1 MTERTAH
8 KDACTDVAKGVAM
21 SGDGALEIIRGIER
35 RRRWSLADKLRVVAE
50 VEAPGAVFAAV
61 ARRHDISRGQ
71 LWNWRRQFRCGEIGE
86 AASRVPQFLPVCMA
100 PEQVCGPAMETSAAE
115 RSPRAS
121 KSDRTASGRM
131 EITFTNGVSIR
142 VEGTVDAAL
151 LKVAI
156 SAARG

>member
-1 MTERTAH
+1 
-8 KDACTDVAKGVAM
+8 M

-35 RRRWSLADKLRVVAE
+35 RRRWSLPDKLRVVAE

-86 AASRVPQFLPVCMA
+86 AASSVPEFLPVCMA
-100 PEQVCGPAMETSAAE
+100 PEQVFGPAMEASAAE
-115 RSPRAS
+115 RPPPAS

-131 EITFTNGVSIR
+131 EITLANGVSIR